1 MPKLPIF
8 DQIEYLVSRRHPIA
22 NARAAG
28 SINVDKPDAP
38 SNEINI
44 RRAQALD
51 NFRKVLSSKTPTQI
65 AELAKAEKKKA
76 QAEIEEHRFYN
87 RPSAR
92 ADFDHYC
99 KAAYWTLD
107 ECVALSFGK
116 NPKQVNWK
124 TVQPCIWTSP
134 FAQAYEKLRDLTSR
148 AKGAGQLFD
157 PVGPS
162 IYLAWAK
169 EHEIALCDELI
180 NCAVNSGIS
189 LKSWRGLY
197 NEQRAQSAALR
208 KKHNKEVEEL
218 KETLRKARSEIEALR
233 EQQPARQ
240 VNLQASDSDKLL
252 GTKERESLLKLVGGM
267 AVRGYG
273 FDPTRSRNEATG
285 EIRDDLE
292 ALGLG
297 MNDDTVRKYLKQ
309 GVELISREALENIRC
324 KPNSGK
330 R

>member
-8 DQIEYLVSRRHPIA
+8 DPIEYLVSRRYPIA

-44 RRAQALD
+44 RRAQAID

-76 QAEIEEHRFYN
+76 QAEIEEQRFYN

-162 IYLAWAK
+162 IYLVWAK
-169 EHEIALCDELI
+169 EHKIALCDELVSQ
-180 NCAVNSGIS
+180 AMNSGLS
-189 LKSWRGLY
+189 LKSWNDLF
-197 NEQRAQSAALR
+197 EQQKAQSEAVLQKR
-208 KKHNKEVEEL
+208 NMEVEEL
-218 KETLRKARSEIEALR
+218 KGALRDARSESEALR
-233 EQQPARQ
+233 Q
-240 VNLQASDSDKLL
+240 NQAANQANSHTNDSDKRL
-252 GTKERESLLKLVGGM
+252 GTKERDSLLKLVMGCPSSKFPGQL
-267 AVRGYG
+267 
-273 FDPTRSRNEATG
+273 RS
-285 EIRDDLE
+285 
-292 ALGLG
+292 
-297 MNDDTVRKYLKQ
+297 
-309 GVELISREALENIRC
+309 
-324 KPNSGK
+324 
-330 R
+330 